1 MKIERAQ
8 EIFDSKG
15 VIDVNYNGNPI
26 WIKSVNQEEQTA
38 EIEMLDAPTN
48 NEVVSVREL
57 NEMNI

>member
-1 MKIERAQ
+1 MNVERAQ

-26 WIKSVNQEEQTA
+26 WIKRINRDDETA

-48 NEVVSVREL
+48 NEVVHVSDL
-57 NEMNI
+57 NEMKI